1 MCGRLCSAVSIPEN
15 NDKMAAEEKMTKKMT
30 KKMIH
35 IRNQLTLLSLHT
47 RIALLRFKTR
57 KVQML
62 KEEFVI
68 YTLLI
73 LFIGLGLG
81 MFWRARQVEPN
92 LKAQI
97 NMLSKSRSELAVS
110 QYSQYRIGKNQIE

>member
-1 MCGRLCSAVSIPEN
+1 
-15 NDKMAAEEKMTKKMT
+15 MTREMLN
-30 KKMIH
+30 
-35 IRNQLTLLSLHT
+35 IRNRLALLSLQI
-47 RIALLRFKTR
+47 RIAWLRFKTR

-62 KEEFVI
+62 KSEFVI

-81 MFWRARQVEPN
+81 MAWRANQVEPN

-97 NMLSKSRSELAVS
+97 ATLENSRAKLVVAG
-110 QYSQYRIGKNQIE
+110 Y

>member
-1 MCGRLCSAVSIPEN
+1 
-15 NDKMAAEEKMTKKMT
+15 MTKEMT
-30 KKMIH
+30 REMLN
-35 IRNQLTLLSLHT
+35 IRNRLALLSLQI
-47 RIALLRFKTR
+47 RIAWLRFKTR

-62 KEEFVI
+62 KSEFVI

-81 MFWRARQVEPN
+81 MVWRANQVEPN

-97 NMLSKSRSELAVS
+97 ATLENSRAKLVVAG
-110 QYSQYRIGKNQIE
+110 Y